1 MLNDG
6 LRLNLGVAQN
16 QNAGVQNANTQRTQ
30 QGEANEVNLFSGNEQ
45 VANEG
50 ENLFGFDAAL
60 EEQGLVTNDANSVN
74 ANSQNATINLLGSV
88 INFFGSMM
96 TTIMG
101 GVATT
106 NQANNTPST
115 PEYTGR
121 SQILDG
127 FDYMEK
133 AKTNEDYTIKK
144 ASFAMKKAFGADR
157 FAGMR
162 TEYSDD
168 NIAIIN
174 GRSPGSKYIDPSFDQ
189 LKFEKGDLSLATKA
203 GYNKF
208 QNEVN
213 NLIQSRYT
221 NSGEVWVVD
230 KKSGRVELINQ
241 KDNSIIEAYQY
252 DNNGNLERVDI
263 KEKEAA
269 LAQQKAQQEAQQAAQ
284 NNMIM
289 SLMTGFFGFISNLF
303 NLILAE
309 PTSTEAQQTQVD
321 DNVAADVTVD
331 NTVAVQA
338 QVDDNVAADVTADN
352 TVADQA
358 PVDENVAAT
367 VTTPTTEADLVLEE
381 NEEEDEII

>member
-50 ENLFGFDAAL
+50 GNLFGFDAAL

-101 GVATT
+101 GAASA

-127 FDYMEK
+127 FDYMKKADNDFGAAKKLEKNFEK
-133 AKTNEDYTIKK
+133 ALGT
-144 ASFAMKKAFGADR
+144 DR

-162 TEYSDD
+162 TVYSNND
-168 NIAIIN
+168 IAIIN
-174 GRSPGSKYIDPSFDQ
+174 GRSPGSKYINPSFDQ

-309 PTSTEAQQTQVD
+309 PNSTEAQQTQVD

-331 NTVAVQA
+331 NTVADQA
-338 QVDDNVAADVTADN
+338 PVDDNVAADVTVDN
-352 TVADQA
+352 AVADQA
-358 PVDENVAAT
+358 PVDDNVAAT
-367 VTTPTTEADLVLEE
+367 VTTPTIESDLVLEE